1 MMIMT
6 KQVKSLKIYTISW
19 MLDFQH
25 KVAVREWEG
34 VDTVLI
40 KEYYP
45 PFLHPNNKNLR
56 ALEAALTC

>member
-1 MMIMT
+1 M
-6 KQVKSLKIYTISW
+6 KSLKIYTISW

-56 ALEAALTC
+56 ALEAAATC